1 MIHRERYNFLTKN
14 HVPFENMMP
23 INELKK
29 NLTQVENYL
38 GIIKSFYKNSKEF
51 MNDFINLV
59 NNNKKEKTIV
69 FISGKPFPMLS
80 RQALAMKNK
89 GYKTFLI
96 TMDQINSNDYLLI
109 KDSFDHTIQNVLFF
123 PALKKI
129 LDSIS
134 PDFYHVQCWMWKYS
148 LGVFVINNK
157 RKSKVICD
165 FYDVTGIYAKKR
177 PQNYIR

>member
-29 NLTQVENYL
+29 FNSSRKLS

-51 MNDFINLV
+51 MNDFVNLV
-59 NNNKKEKTIV
+59 NNKKEKTIV

-109 KDSFDHTIQNVLFF
+109 KDSFDHTIQKRFVFSSI
-123 PALKKI
+123 KK
-129 LDSIS
+129 
-134 PDFYHVQCWMWKYS
+134 DFR
-148 LGVFVINNK
+148 F
-157 RKSKVICD
+157 D
-165 FYDVTGIYAKKR
+165 FS
-177 PQNYIR
+177 